1 MAVIGRPPKRARV
14 TAWPRPLDIRAFPCG
29 GEGLEAGG
37 GGSAVAFRDRV
48 RAFLARCAVPSG
60 GAWCVGL
67 RVGEE
72 DGKAAT
78 VAMEIVEEDVARAG
92 AARVYCEHCTVA
104 GWSKHPVCGKR
115 YHFIIRNAYGLQD
128 YKTCRHCGLIVQLFE
143 TGCPSCKNGISYDDP
158 EDWDYMQLDNP
169 QHLLH
174 GVVHENGFGHLVRI
188 NGREGG
194 SGLLTGYEIMDF
206 WDRLC
211 KYLRVRKVSLMDVS
225 KKYGTDYRVLHAI
238 ATGCSWYSQWGFQL
252 SQGSFGITPEEYCKA
267 IANLSSVPLSHFFQ
281 HSRSPRNQ
289 LQDTIAFY
297 QSISMRPLTTI
308 RELFLYILE
317 LASSK
322 SVHNHSRS
330 IHKKEVAY
338 SHLQEAWSDEEIKH
352 VIDIALKV
360 LCAVGTR
367 WVAKR
372 TLKAAISHSIG
383 SPQLVDYCLKTL
395 GSRSIDDMAIAV
407 RCNSEKNSIEYRL
420 TDKTIPVQKTCL
432 PTWEHLVR
440 DIKFLF
446 EMLLHP
452 HSIHPYKPVDIHED
466 AKRSAMILLDCKQF
480 KKHYDLEENFLP
492 KNPSLLYIW
501 CQVELLDQVE
511 DPPVIPA
518 ELLTLSQTA
527 TVADLKV
534 EATRT
539 FRDMYLM
546 LQTFVA
552 NQLLDS
558 GTASESTQIKLLF
571 GENGTVCVQGK
582 CVGGERRVAFYRMER
597 GVDKWI
603 VDCSCGAKD
612 DDGERMLSCDSCHVW
627 QHTRCAGISDF
638 DQMPKRYVCKTCKLL
653 QKPKNSQPRVS
664 FSVGPNKRCK
674 TGA

>member
-14 TAWPRPLDIRAFPCG
+14 TAWPRPLDIRTFPCG

-37 GGSAVAFRDRV
+37 GAGAFRDRV

-128 YKTCRHCGLIVQLFE
+128 YKTCRHCGLIVQLFR
-143 TGCPSCKNGISYDDP
+143 TGCPSCKHGISYDDP

-211 KYLRVRKVSLMDVS
+211 KHLRV
-225 KKYGTDYRVLHAI
+225 
-238 ATGCSWYSQWGFQL
+238 
-252 SQGSFGITPEEYCKA
+252 
-267 IANLSSVPLSHFFQ
+267 
-281 HSRSPRNQ
+281 RSPRNQ

-317 LASSK
+317 LANSK

-352 VIDIALKV
+352 AIDIALKI

-395 GSRSIDDMAIAV
+395 GSRSIDDMVIAV
-407 RCNSEKNSIEYRL
+407 RCNSF

-480 KKHYDLEENFLP
+480 KKHYDLEEDFLP
-492 KNPSLLYIW
+492 KKPILVVHL
-501 CQVELLDQVE
+501 V
-511 DPPVIPA
+511 P
-518 ELLTLSQTA
+518 
-527 TVADLKV
+527 
-534 EATRT
+534 
-539 FRDMYLM
+539 
-546 LQTFVA
+546 
-552 NQLLDS
+552 S
-558 GTASESTQIKLLF
+558 GTARPSRRSAFHSSRAPNTFAKLQL
-571 GENGTVCVQGK
+571 
-582 CVGGERRVAFYRMER
+582 
-597 GVDKWI
+597 WLI
-603 VDCSCGAKD
+603 
-612 DDGERMLSCDSCHVW
+612 
-627 QHTRCAGISDF
+627 
-638 DQMPKRYVCKTCKLL
+638 
-653 QKPKNSQPRVS
+653 
-664 FSVGPNKRCK
+664 
-674 TGA
+674 